1 MESESA
7 ALVPPLYPVDL
18 SPLLAE
24 SAGGTFAL
32 EPFTAEDRIGDE
44 HFKAAVQVRI
54 DRTNRGVRIVGSA
67 TGVQEGLC
75 ARCLAP
81 AHAPR

>member
-44 HFKAAVQVRI
+44 HFTAAVRFELTEPI
-54 DRTNRGVRIVGSA
+54 A
-67 TGVQEGLC
+67 AC
-75 ARCLAP
+75 ASLEPFAAARRVP
-81 AHAPR
+81 AVAASRLPLRS